1 MNTTF
6 AHKTTSADLNN
17 PVKPKVSINFV
28 SKIHQN
34 TLSFNPQQPCKAVK
48 RYAPIQNS

>member
-6 AHKTTSADLNN
+6 THKAPSTDLNN
-17 PVKPKVSINFV
+17 QGKPKVSINFV

-34 TLSFNPQQPCKAVK
+34 ILSFNPQQPCKVVK
-48 RYAPIQNS
+48 RYPTIQNT